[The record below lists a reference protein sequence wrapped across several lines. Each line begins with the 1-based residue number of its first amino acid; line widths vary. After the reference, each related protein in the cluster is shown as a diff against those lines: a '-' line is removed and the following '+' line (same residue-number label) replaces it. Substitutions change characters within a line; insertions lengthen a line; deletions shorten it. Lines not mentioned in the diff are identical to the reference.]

1 MKKFFFGLLVVL
13 ISFVVVACGGTPAP
27 APAPVAE
34 VPPPP
39 PPPSPPRGGIVL
51 DGASNYTVVK
61 GDTLS
66 NIAAGKYGESNRYFF
81 SLIQL
86 GSAAVVKDPDVLE
99 VGDKLVIP
107 ELQRNLNDAG
117 ACAVI
122 RDAMLATASQYERQR
137 KPNAASIL
145 KNLAARI
152 SK

>member
-1 MKKFFFGLLVVL
+1 MKKVFFGLLVVL

-27 APAPVAE
+27 APAPVAD

-39 PPPSPPRGGIVL
+39 PPPRGVIIL

-81 SLIQL
+81 PLIQL
-86 GSAAVVKDPDVLE
+86 GSAEIVKDPDVLE
-99 VGDKLVIP
+99 VGDKLIIP
-107 ELQRNLNDAG
+107 ELQRNLNDVG
-117 ACAVI
+117 ANAAI
-122 RDAMLATASQYERQR
+122 RAAMLVTAAQYERQS

-145 KNLAARI
+145 KNLATRI

>member
-1 MKKFFFGLLVVL
+1 MKKVFFGLLIVL

-27 APAPVAE
+27 APAPVAD

-39 PPPSPPRGGIVL
+39 PPPRGVIIL
-51 DGASNYTVVK
+51 DGASNYTVIK

-66 NIAAGKYGESNRYFF
+66 NLAAGKYGEANRYFF
-81 SLIQL
+81 PLIQL
-86 GSAAVVKDPDVLE
+86 GSAGIVKDPDVLE

-117 ACAVI
+117 ANAAV
-122 RDAMLATASQYERQR
+122 RAAMLATAAQYERQG

>member
-1 MKKFFFGLLVVL
+1 MKKVFCGLLIVL

-27 APAPVAE
+27 APAPVAD

-39 PPPSPPRGGIVL
+39 PPPPRGGIIL

-81 SLIQL
+81 PLIQL
-86 GSAAVVKDPDVLE
+86 GSAEVVRNPDVLE

-107 ELQRNLNDAG
+107 ELQRNLNDK
-117 ACAVI
+117 
-122 RDAMLATASQYERQR
+122 DASALLRTALLTTASQYEKQS